1 MASNLGRLFSLSA
14 LKLTFSHTRSD
25 PLTRSVSNPVS
36 RLICSATQ
44 QPHPLEE
51 NPNKPQAETTEK
63 DLPNESQEDD
73 QEDDDEDSDDLVNKA
88 TGEVGGPRGPEPTRF
103 GDWERNGRCS
113 DF

>member
-1 MASNLGRLFSLSA
+1 
-14 LKLTFSHTRSD
+14 
-25 PLTRSVSNPVS
+25 VS

-51 NPNKPQAETTEK
+51 NLNKPQAETNEK
-63 DLPNESQEDD
+63 DLPNESQEDNQD
-73 QEDDDEDSDDLVNKA
+73 DEDDDYDDSGNFVNKA

-103 GDWERNGRCS
+103 GDWEKNGRCS